1 MKFMM
6 TTFSL
11 VVLFAASPALAQNP
25 NPEPM
30 LSVQGNG
37 EVRVTPDIAL
47 VRLGIAVQDET
58 ASQVQQEANRVASA
72 VIDAVLGEGIAE
84 RQVQTARLQLSPIY
98 GRQEPG
104 DNDTPRIVGYRASNT
119 VTIRVEDLTRV
130 GAVVD
135 AALGAGA
142 NQLEGIGFGL
152 DDDQAAR
159 EDALRAAVEEARSKA
174 QVMAVALGV
183 ELDGIL
189 AINEGGIF
197 IQEPAM
203 AMMESRMAVQA
214 DMSTPVAAGEVTVRA
229 NVSIQYRIAQ

>member
-37 EVRVTPDIAL
+37 EVRVTPDVAL

>member
-1 MKFMM
+1 
-6 TTFSL
+6 
-11 VVLFAASPALAQNP
+11 
-25 NPEPM
+25 
-30 LSVQGNG
+30 
-37 EVRVTPDIAL
+37 
-47 VRLGIAVQDET
+47 
-58 ASQVQQEANRVASA
+58 
-72 VIDAVLGEGIAE
+72 
-84 RQVQTARLQLSPIY
+84 
-98 GRQEPG
+98 
-104 DNDTPRIVGYRASNT
+104 VGYRASNT

>member
-11 VVLFAASPALAQNP
+11 VELFAASPALAQNP

-37 EVRVTPDIAL
+37 EVRVTPDVAL